1 MFMFST
7 LLASKLVRIVTRIVK
22 EACGVPTVAMC
33 RSFLFLSSVTS
44 FSASI
49 FCPLSHIIHDHVV
62 KQECGCVYDVREA
75 KIIFATLV
83 NANLQPCKSRTMFRL
98 WSGDWASEDIF
109 SSAAIK
115 HSFSCFKWC
124 ESGKYNL
131 MNIFG
136 ARVSRVWAYKILL
149 ASDQRPM
156 KLC

>member
-1 MFMFST
+1 MPLKGILIFVLLLSSSCRANQLMFMFST
-7 LLASKLVRIVTRIVK
+7 LLASKLVRIVTRTVK

-115 HSFSCFKWC
+115 HSFSCFK
-124 ESGKYNL
+124 
-131 MNIFG
+131 
-136 ARVSRVWAYKILL
+136 
-149 ASDQRPM
+149 
-156 KLC
+156 

>member
-7 LLASKLVRIVTRIVK
+7 LLASKLVRIVTRSMWCSN
-22 EACGVPTVAMC
+22 CGYVPVF
-33 RSFLFLSSVTS
+33 SLFIISY
-44 FSASI
+44 FFQCFN